1 MTKENSMK
9 VTGLFRIKAIAPST
23 VNLVLVTDGDF
34 QYEITEEEYVRA
46 CNRPLLSDL
55 PWKD

>member
-1 MTKENSMK
+1 MK